1 MDGRGT
7 QLCSRPVQC
16 YTVITDRPSVV
27 LVMVNE
33 RTESIN
39 NVSGEM
45 ALAAAAAAASVVMG
59 KAKSR
64 FDDS

>member
-1 MDGRGT
+1 
-7 QLCSRPVQC
+7 
-16 YTVITDRPSVV
+16 VITDRPSVV